1 MGTRLDMIGIFVT
14 DMREMVAFYR
24 DVLLFAVDWDGASPH
39 AEIRHE
45 GIRFSFYER
54 ARLPRTAGAR
64 AVLSQR
70 TQRHL

>member
-39 AEIRHE
+39 A
-45 GIRFSFYER
+45 GDQ
-54 ARLPRTAGAR
+54 A
-64 AVLSQR
+64 
-70 TQRHL
+70 